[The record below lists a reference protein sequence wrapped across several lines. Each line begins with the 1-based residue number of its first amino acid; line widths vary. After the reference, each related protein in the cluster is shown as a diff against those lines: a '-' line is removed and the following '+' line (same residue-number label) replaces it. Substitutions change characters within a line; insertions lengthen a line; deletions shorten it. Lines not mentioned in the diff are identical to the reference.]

1 MILAYLLA
9 LFALPQ
15 QLIDAQTLSSLV
27 ESARVDHRI
36 PGLALAVV
44 RDGELVFAEG
54 FGLADMES
62 ARAAD
67 ADTLFAIGSTT
78 KALTT
83 TLLAMLGEDGRI
95 AWDDPVMQHLPEFRL
110 APRGGE
116 AGDVTIRD
124 LVCHRTGFTRMGVLW
139 AAGLAGSDR
148 VLAQATHAEPWDGFR
163 KRFHYNNV
171 MYLAA
176 GSAAAAAGGAP
187 WATQVRQRL
196 LEPLGMESTFLTE
209 AEYREQSRLAAG
221 YQWVEDRGDWKRLPM
236 RNIDRVAPAGAIVS
250 SVNDMSLW
258 LRFLLALGETDDARL
273 ISEAALRET
282 WQPQIDVAPGQL
294 AYGMGWMVQPWR
306 GRTVIQHGGNIDGF
320 AAQVSFIPEENLG
333 YVLLSNV
340 TASALQGGSVD
351 LLFGAL
357 LEPPPQDDQAVGA
370 EDLARF
376 VGKYDADFGAFQN
389 LVFDV
394 RIEKEKLGV
403 DVPGQMF
410 FLLKPADENG
420 LRSFEMTDAI
430 AVEFESDE
438 SGRVRALRMHQAG
451 QLFRLPRQG
460 AAPAD
465 WEPSLVAEPG
475 PMTGRYTFEPA
486 AQEWTVR
493 TRDGVLTVEVPGQ
506 TEYELGDADEAG
518 WRTFRAMP
526 SVEVRFTP
534 DEAAPQA
541 MAYRETSGGK
551 LELPRAGDLADG
563 GDSIPKLAELREL
576 IGEEARLLA
585 LAELGGIRLRAHAS
599 FVHQGAE
606 ADLEMRLGA
615 DGRFWQRV
623 DLGEFGAIVE
633 GIDPARKLA
642 WSAGDFGPYDELSG
656 KQLAEKLRA
665 DPRAQIVSLF
675 ASYGEPAVIRTE
687 ELDGVRCAAVSL
699 LRPEGGRDTAW
710 IELEHGD
717 VLKLATAVTVEG
729 AGSMAV
735 ELRFAD
741 YREFGGI
748 RFPYR
753 FSSEN
758 DASGRLEIVVTTVE
772 GGVKFSAADFAPPQ

>member
-1 MILAYLLA
+1 MILAYAFA

-15 QLIDAQTLSSLV
+15 QPIDARALSSLV

-44 RDGELVFAEG
+44 RDGELVFAKG

-78 KALTT
+78 KAFTT

-139 AAGLAGSDR
+139 AAGLASSDR

-163 KRFHYNNV
+163 KSFHYNNV
-171 MYLAA
+171 MFLAA
-176 GSAAAAAGGAP
+176 GTAAAAAGQAP
-187 WATQVRQRL
+187 WATQVRQRIL
-196 LEPLGMESTFLTE
+196 KPLGMENTFTTE
-209 AEYREQSRLAAG
+209 AEYRGQPRLAAG
-221 YQWVEDRGDWKRLPM
+221 YQWDENRGDWKRLPM

-250 SVNDMSLW
+250 SVNDMSRW
-258 LRFLLALGETDDARL
+258 LRFLLALGEADEARL

-294 AYGMGWMVQPWR
+294 AYAMGWMVQPWR

-320 AAQVSFIPEENLG
+320 AAQVSFIPEESLG

-357 LEPPPQDDQAVGA
+357 LDSPQQEDQAAGA
-370 EDLARF
+370 EDLTRF
-376 VGKYDADFGAFQN
+376 VGKYDADFAAFHN
-389 LVFDV
+389 LVFEV

-410 FLLKPADENG
+410 FLMKPADENG
-420 LRSFEMTDAI
+420 LRSFELTDAI
-430 AVEFESDE
+430 AVEFEIDE
-438 SGRVRALRMHQAG
+438 SGKVRALRMHQAG
-451 QLFRLPRQG
+451 HVFRLPREG
-460 AAPAD
+460 APPAD
-465 WEPSLVAEPG
+465 WDPALVAEPG
-475 PMTGRYTFEPA
+475 PITGRYTFEPA

-493 TRDGVLTVEVPGQ
+493 ARDGVLTVEVPGQ
-506 TEYELGDADEAG
+506 TEYELGDANEEG
-518 WRTFRAMP
+518 WRMFRAMP

-534 DEAAPQA
+534 DESAPQA
-541 MAYRETSGGK
+541 MAYREASGSK
-551 LELPRAGDLADG
+551 LELPRVGDLEDG
-563 GDSIPKLAELREL
+563 NGATPTLGELREL

-606 ADLEMRLGA
+606 AEIEMRLGA

-633 GIDPARKLA
+633 GIDPARKFA

-656 KQLAEKLRA
+656 KQLAEKLRG
-665 DPRAQIVSLF
+665 DPRAQFVSLF
-675 ASYGEPAVIRTE
+675 SSYGEPVVIRAE
-687 ELDGVRCAAVSL
+687 EFDGARCAVVSL
-699 LRPEGGRDTAW
+699 PRPEGGLDTAW

-717 VLKLATAVTVEG
+717 VLKLATSVTVEG

-735 ELRFAD
+735 ELRFTD

-748 RFPYR
+748 RIPYR
-753 FSSEN
+753 FGSEN
-758 DASGRLEIVVTTVE
+758 DASGRMEIAVTTVE
-772 GGVKFSAADFAPPQ
+772 GGVEFSSADFAPPQ